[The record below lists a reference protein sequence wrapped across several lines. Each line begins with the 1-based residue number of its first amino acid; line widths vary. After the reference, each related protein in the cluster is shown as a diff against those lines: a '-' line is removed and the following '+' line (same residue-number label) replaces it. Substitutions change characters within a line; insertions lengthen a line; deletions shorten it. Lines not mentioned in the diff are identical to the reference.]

1 MRKVIL
7 SENQFK
13 ILVDNIISE
22 QNLSKTQSITI
33 NFGSLW
39 PMGKWKLT
47 QQQQEQITKELV
59 KIVGFMN
66 KNKGSKI
73 TIQIESGESQVNNK
87 DTEVDPAVSVK
98 KGYLS
103 QKRGESLK
111 TFLEN
116 YFKSLVGKKINENEI
131 PIIPTPKSII
141 GTTKYSGPADLENP
155 QKVQQ
160 YNSEQFVRAIIT
172 AEKTYECLVGLEV
185 TIGYYKGK
193 NTKEHHC
200 DEAIFEFRMNGV
212 TIGEVNLNNGLL
224 DFTID
229 DRKKQEEK
237 RNETYRKKVERFEKL
252 LKQGYVNDY
261 DRQQMVGEP
270 PKQTYDSELTKM
282 AKNSGYED
290 DVDRFMN
297 DIAKINT
304 SFEKYNR
311 KSDKQRAGSRSQTFV
326 INNQL
331 AQSIMSKTKTENVV
345 LSIVPLVSNNGKYK
359 IFYKEGSHGDT
370 PWVTIINPKT
380 KQVYFDG
387 EPNIDLERGSTKETI
402 LLNKNFCS

>member
-47 QQQQEQITKELV
+47 QEQQEQITIELV
-59 KIVGFMN
+59 KIVEFMN
-66 KNKGSKI
+66 KNRGSKI

-87 DTEVDPAVSVK
+87 DTEVDPPVSVK

-131 PIIPTPKSII
+131 PVISPPKSII
-141 GTTKYSGPADLENP
+141 GTTKYNGPSDLENP
-155 QKVQQ
+155 QKVQL

-172 AEKTYECLVGLEV
+172 AEKTYECLVGLEI
-185 TIGYYKGK
+185 TIGYYEGK
-193 NTKEHHC
+193 NSKEHEC
-200 DEAIFEFRMNGV
+200 DEAIFELRMNGV
-212 TIGEVNLNNGLL
+212 RIGEVNLNNGLM
-224 DFTID
+224 DFSID

-237 RNETYRKKVERFEKL
+237 RNETYLKKVERFEKL

-270 PKQTYDSELTKM
+270 PKRTYHTELIQM
-282 AKNSGYED
+282 AKKSGYEND
-290 DVDRFMN
+290 MERFMN
-297 DIAKINT
+297 DIATINT

-311 KSDKQRAGSRSQTFV
+311 KSDKKKGGSRSQTFV

-331 AQSIMSKTKTENVV
+331 AQSIMSKTKTDNVV
-345 LSIVPLVSNNGKYK
+345 LSIVPLVSKDGKYK
-359 IFYKEGSHGDT
+359 IFYNEGSHGDT
-370 PWVTIINPKT
+370 PWVTIVNPQT

-387 EPNIDLERGSTKETI
+387 EPNVDLERGSTKETI